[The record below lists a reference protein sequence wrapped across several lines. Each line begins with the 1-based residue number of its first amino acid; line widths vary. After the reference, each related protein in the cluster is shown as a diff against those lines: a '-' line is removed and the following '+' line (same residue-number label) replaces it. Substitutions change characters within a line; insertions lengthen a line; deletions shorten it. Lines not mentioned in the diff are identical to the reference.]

1 MKKIASLIMSLALA
15 SSAFAGPVSY
25 SGKGG
30 KMVQPP
36 PSPALGCEC
45 FGPGFALGVFGGGY
59 LPDDDSIEDDAL
71 GGGVVAEYFFNEYIG
86 IQGTYGIFATDQ
98 EHHEFDGALVLRYPI
113 TSICV
118 APYAMVGGGFSVN
131 SEDKGNYFVGG
142 GVEARF
148 AGANCLGV
156 FADGAYHFAADDG
169 DTDYTI
175 VRLGVKFP
183 F

>member
-1 MKKIASLIMSLALA
+1 MKKIASLIISLALA
-15 SSAFAGPVSY
+15 SSAVAGPVSY

-30 KMVQPP
+30 KVVQPP
-36 PSPALGCEC
+36 VSPLGCEC
-45 FGPGFALGVFGGGY
+45 FEPGFAVGVYGGGY
-59 LPDDDSIEDDAL
+59 LPDGDSEGDEL
-71 GGGVVAEYFFNEYIG
+71 GGGALVEYFFNPYIG
-86 IQGTYGIFATDQ
+86 IQGSYGIFATDS

-113 TSICV
+113 TSICI

-131 SEDKGNYFVGG
+131 GEDKGNYFVGAG
-142 GVEARF
+142 LEARF

-169 DTDYTI
+169 DEDYTI
-175 VRLGVKFP
+175 VRVGVKFP

>member
-1 MKKIASLIMSLALA
+1 MKKIASLLLAVA
-15 SSAFAGPVSY
+15 FSTSAFAGPVSY
-25 SGKGG
+25 SGKDA
-30 KMVQPP
+30 KAPQPI
-36 PSPALGCEC
+36 ADVGCEC
-45 FGPGFALGVFGGGY
+45 FAPGFALGAFGGAY
-59 LPDDDSIEDDAL
+59 LPDGGPDDDVL
-71 GGGVVAEYFFNEYIG
+71 GGGVLAEYFFTPYIG
-86 IQGTYGIFATDQ
+86 IQGTYGVFATSA

-118 APYAMVGGGFSVN
+118 APYAMVGGGYSVN
-131 SEDKGNYFVGG
+131 SDNKANYFVGG

-148 AGANCLGV
+148 EAINCLGV

-169 DTDYTI
+169 DADYTI